1 MLFFCFCPKFFHGL
15 VENRFY
21 GPGRNAQFFGDL
33 RAFFIL
39 DMTHDDHLFT
49 SFRQLV
55 KDVSQLSF
63 GIRRGIVVDDIFLF
77 FFACLLFYLFV
88 MQLMKG
94 VGFEVA

>member
-15 VENRFY
+15 VKNRFY
-21 GPGRNAQFFGDL
+21 GPDRNAQFFGDL

-77 FFACLLFYLFV
+77 FFAYLLFYLLV